1 MAEKVVDKL
10 KRISRDLAD
19 SVRAEID
26 LTHTVNKLS
35 SEVRHLK
42 DCIECYVSDK
52 EGTVGKEEAVSFL
65 KGYHKAKVSDKDN
78 QLYFNF
84 DKKK

>member
-26 LTHTVNKLS
+26 LSQSVNALG
-35 SEVRHLK
+35 SEIRHLK
-42 DCIECYVSDK
+42 ECIECYVSDK
-52 EGTVGKEEAVSFL
+52 EGVGSKEEAISFI
-65 KGYHKAKVSDKDN
+65 KGYHKAKIDIKEK
-78 QLYFNF
+78 QLQFKF
-84 DKKK
+84 EKK

>member
-26 LTHTVNKLS
+26 L
-35 SEVRHLK
+35 RHSLVSTDKELRDLK
-42 DCIECYVSDK
+42 TYIACYVSDK
-52 EGTVGKEEAVSFL
+52 EGITSPEEAVSFV
-65 KGYHKAKVSDKDN
+65 KGYHKAKHASN
-78 QLYFNF
+78 EQQMPLNF
-84 DKKK
+84 DKK